1 MAEKKQDLPDFIVD
15 MTKKLIRPP
24 LLHGCG
30 YSESDINQ
38 PMIGIANTWTEL
50 NPVLGDVVD
59 YRDKLVFWIERY
71 DRFWEVKT
79 QNHKTGDTRHSGK
92 NIMRLKNL

>member
-1 MAEKKQDLPDFIVD
+1 
-15 MTKKLIRPP
+15 
-24 LLHGCG
+24 
-30 YSESDINQ
+30 
-38 PMIGIANTWTEL
+38 MILSITLTRCQIFDYYI
-50 NPVLGDVVD
+50 LGDVVD

-79 QNHKTGDTRHSGK
+79 QNHKTGDTRHSGE